1 MFAKKKRGFSQSL
14 GDPAPLTAICHL
26 RPLPVSV
33 LKLHRVALGWRL
45 AASVRVLV
53 WENRTVSSAN
63 SRPLA
68 LMPSPKSLTS
78 IKNNDGAEDFYGVR
92 GTALPLIENFL
103 SGRTQQV
110 VAEGESSSVEPDIS
124 PEYHRDPSSA
134 PTLFLVLRQR
144 LGRRHQGQRTTVRRR
159 HHPVLPH
166 QHPR

>member
-1 MFAKKKRGFSQSL
+1 MADLAAELDKGGQTDTILLHCSKAFDKVSHERLPPKLYFSTTVSVIPLDHFIFMFAKKKLFCQSL

-68 LMPSPKSLTS
+68 LMPSPKSLT
-78 IKNNDGAEDFYGVR
+78 
-92 GTALPLIENFL
+92 
-103 SGRTQQV
+103 
-110 VAEGESSSVEPDIS
+110 
-124 PEYHRDPSSA
+124 
-134 PTLFLVLRQR
+134 
-144 LGRRHQGQRTTVRRR
+144 
-159 HHPVLPH
+159 
-166 QHPR
+166 